1 MTLLPT
7 AGAPLHLHK
16 FPGKIVVRDP
26 RGLRDLDT
34 ESAGGTEMWDTQLG
48 WRAGLRL
55 SAPSAQPGME
65 TLPDLAQLSRQ
76 HTIM

>member
-7 AGAPLHLHK
+7 PGAPLHLHE

-48 WRAGLRL
+48 WRAGAPPSLR
-55 SAPSAQPGME
+55 SCTTWHGD
-65 TLPDLAQLSRQ
+65 PDLAQLS
-76 HTIM
+76 